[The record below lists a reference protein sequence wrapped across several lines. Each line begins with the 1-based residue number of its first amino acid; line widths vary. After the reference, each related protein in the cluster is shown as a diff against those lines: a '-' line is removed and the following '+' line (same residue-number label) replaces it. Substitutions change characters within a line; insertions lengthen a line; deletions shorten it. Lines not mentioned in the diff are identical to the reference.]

1 MAFMSYGRRCT
12 HRTRQCEG
20 ACAQR
25 RRQKSHVQGALLAQ
39 RSLSGRAGLEG
50 APVLLGGHGL
60 SVPHCIARVIAPSS
74 IPRGFFTRNRIK
86 GSNLPGGWP
95 RANFLVNIE
104 QVDCAPKKKKAPGVK
119 FDENISHPLCLKKTC
134 KCHVMIM

>member
-1 MAFMSYGRRCT
+1 MSYGRR
-12 HRTRQCEG
+12 RTRRMRQCEG

-25 RRQKSHVQGALLAQ
+25 RRQKSHAQGALLAQ

-50 APVLLGGHGL
+50 APVLRGGHGL

-86 GSNLPGGWP
+86 
-95 RANFLVNIE
+95 AATI
-104 QVDCAPKKKKAPGVK
+104 QVDGPERI
-119 FDENISHPLCLKKTC
+119 FS
-134 KCHVMIM
+134 